1 MKIIKSIALLI
12 IILLVIKVDFRL
24 ESDIYCCSDDFDYF
38 SHAETLALD
47 FDFDYSNQLEGYEK
61 ARYYKN
67 DKIAPIG
74 FVGTGLLASPFIL
87 LGNLLDN
94 LFEVKKYVNFKILI
108 YSFSSIFYL
117 FLAFVYLVRIKNKI
131 YPSLQN
137 THLLLLLFGSGITY
151 YSFERY
157 SMTHVYE
164 LFTIT
169 LICYFSI
176 VVQEDLTKKI
186 LRKNLFFLSFFI
198 FLGFHVRWVNYFIFF
213 IPYFISKLLNKKEI
227 TFYKQWELL
236 IYASFFTGLTLLLNR
251 EIYGVITINPN
262 YVYSSGVVNSLGDL
276 FINLS
281 ESIKSFILIMFSL
294 EFGIFYF
301 SPIIFFGLLLVCVNF
316 LTNPLRIENLL
327 GLLIFLQV
335 FVIVVLWKGTA
346 ASYGFRYLLCLTP
359 LSLIVFFNFLERS
372 SPNFSKKILKILTF
386 LSIFSFISTIFFE
399 TTELT
404 QLSLGEQI
412 NSFGKSVA
420 YTQPE
425 YLKGYIFAFFSLNAY
440 LKILV
445 TSFFGFLSFNLIFK
459 FINPTEFLNFIEQY
473 GLNLNDQK
481 VVDLLNKYAE
491 IELSYVL
498 VTCLLISILFIKTK
512 KVLSESVF

>member
-176 VVQEDLTKKI
+176 VV
-186 LRKNLFFLSFFI
+186 
-198 FLGFHVRWVNYFIFF
+198 
-213 IPYFISKLLNKKEI
+213 
-227 TFYKQWELL
+227 
-236 IYASFFTGLTLLLNR
+236 
-251 EIYGVITINPN
+251 
-262 YVYSSGVVNSLGDL
+262 
-276 FINLS
+276 
-281 ESIKSFILIMFSL
+281 
-294 EFGIFYF
+294 
-301 SPIIFFGLLLVCVNF
+301 
-316 LTNPLRIENLL
+316 
-327 GLLIFLQV
+327 
-335 FVIVVLWKGTA
+335 
-346 ASYGFRYLLCLTP
+346 
-359 LSLIVFFNFLERS
+359 
-372 SPNFSKKILKILTF
+372 
-386 LSIFSFISTIFFE
+386 
-399 TTELT
+399 
-404 QLSLGEQI
+404 
-412 NSFGKSVA
+412 
-420 YTQPE
+420 
-425 YLKGYIFAFFSLNAY
+425 
-440 LKILV
+440 
-445 TSFFGFLSFNLIFK
+445 
-459 FINPTEFLNFIEQY
+459 
-473 GLNLNDQK
+473 
-481 VVDLLNKYAE
+481 
-491 IELSYVL
+491 
-498 VTCLLISILFIKTK
+498 
-512 KVLSESVF
+512 

>member
-1 MKIIKSIALLI
+1 MKIIKSILLLI

-38 SHAETLALD
+38 SHAETIALD

-74 FVGTGLLASPFIL
+74 FVGAGLLASPFLL
-87 LGNLLDN
+87 LGDLLDN

-117 FLAFVYLVRIKNKI
+117 LLTFVYLVRIKNKI

-137 THLLLLLFGSGITY
+137 KHLLLLLLGSGVTY

-157 SMTHVYE
+157 SMTHIYE

-169 LICYFSI
+169 MICYFSL
-176 VVQEDLTKKI
+176 VVQEDLTKKMV
-186 LRKNLFFLSFFI
+186 RKYLFLLSFFI

-213 IPYFISKLLNKKEI
+213 IPYFVPKLLNKKKI
-227 TFYKQWELL
+227 TFYKHWELL
-236 IYASFFTGLTLLLNR
+236 IYASFFVGLTLLLNR
-251 EIYGVITINPN
+251 EIYGVVTINPN
-262 YVYSSGVVNSLGDL
+262 YVYSSGVVNSVGDL
-276 FINLS
+276 FINFL
-281 ESIKSFILIMFSL
+281 ESVKSFILIIFSL

-372 SPNFSKKILKILTF
+372 SPNFSKRILKILIF

-404 QLSLGEQI
+404 QLSLDEKI

-425 YLKGYIFAFFSLNAY
+425 YLKGYIFSFFSLNAY

-445 TSFFGFLSFNLIFK
+445 TSFFGFLSFNLLFK
-459 FINPTEFLNFIEQY
+459 IVNPTDFLNFIEQY
-473 GLNLNDQK
+473 SLNLNDQK
-481 VVDLLNKYAE
+481 VIDLLNKYAE
-491 IELSYVL
+491 MELSYVL
-498 VTCLLISILFIKTK
+498 VTWLLVSILFIKTK
-512 KVLSESVF
+512 KILSESVF